1 MYLYLQRRLG
11 DHMAEFLLRTYGLG
25 QDIFAVEFVVE
36 QPPRIE
42 LGDYAFPLAFGL
54 AKRLRKSPLKI
65 AQEIVD
71 GIGPVEGFEK
81 LEVAGAGYINAH
93 VDRAEFAAALVKD
106 TLPKPKVPQPKLP
119 VRPLG
124 KVLVEHSSINPNKAA
139 HIGHLRN
146 AILGDTFV
154 RLLRFAGREVDV
166 QNYIDNTGVQVAD
179 VVVGLV
185 YIKKRATLAQVKEY
199 LARRHIGEKQ
209 YAGADPATDE
219 LADVLLDLDPSE
231 EEVKTEDL
239 PPDPVPIDHEM
250 WKLYAR
256 VSGWYDAPGEEE
268 KRKLL
273 RSQVLHAIEKGD
285 NELAEIADFVSTEI
299 LKRHLE
305 TMERLDIQYDFLPRE
320 SEILHLHFWDAAF
333 TKLKEAGV
341 LRREDW
347 GKNAGCWV
355 MARPGRVYV
364 SQSQSGRG
372 VTTVAEKIEID
383 PRELIVEVY
392 TLHGREGVRLT
403 HVPTKTMASCDHYES
418 QDENEQKA
426 RASLEFE
433 LSERQ
438 SQKVIVRSNG
448 TVGYVGKDIA
458 YHMWKFG
465 LLGRDFGYR
474 KFFRYPNA
482 HDCWIS
488 AMEGEKEH
496 PHFGDVA
503 EIYNVIDARQSEA
516 QNTVI
521 EALRGLGHDE
531 AADRYTH
538 FSYEMVALTPRC
550 ATELGYELSEEDRAR
565 PWIEVSGRKGFGVK
579 ADDLLDA
586 LIASAGKEVDARHPE
601 LSEAERASIAA
612 QIAIGALRYF
622 MLKFT
627 KPSVIA
633 FDFKDALSFEGDT
646 GPYAQY
652 AVVRASNIFRKGGLD
667 PENFSRD
674 AAGRFSLSPDSAGAS
689 RDEASLVSTEGFAK
703 HLTGESANDI
713 WELWLAAAK
722 TSYIVSQCIAATEPA
737 YLAKH
742 AFQLAQLFSTF
753 YHRYPILSE
762 ADEGRRKF
770 LLATVAVVRR
780 ELIRVLAAMGIGVPP
795 VM

>member
-1 MYLYLQRRLG
+1 LYRYLERRLVE
-11 DHMAEFLLRTYGLG
+11 HLREFLRHTYDLESAN
-25 QDIFAVEFVVE
+25 IVVE
-36 QPPRIE
+36 QPPKIE
-42 LGDYAFPLAFGL
+42 FGEYALPIAFELAR
-54 AKRLRKSPLKI
+54 KLRKAPRKI
-65 AQEIVD
+65 AEEIVA
-71 GIGPVEGFEK
+71 GVGAISGFEK
-81 LEVAGAGYINAH
+81 FEVAGGGYIN
-93 VDRAEFAAALVKD
+93 VRVSRAELASALTADEEPAAE
-106 TLPKPKVPQPKLP
+106 VPT
-119 VRPLG
+119 G

-179 VVVGLV
+179 VVVGFV
-185 YIKKRATLAQVKEY
+185 HIEKKSRAQIDALAAAPRFDY
-199 LARRHIGEKQ
+199 
-209 YAGADPATDE
+209 YCWD
-219 LADVLLDLDPSE
+219 
-231 EEVKTEDL
+231 
-239 PPDPVPIDHEM
+239 
-250 WKLYAR
+250 LYAR
-256 VSGWYDAPGEEE
+256 VSHWYEED
-268 KRKLL
+268 KSNLQARLAT
-273 RSQVLHAIEKGD
+273 LHAIEEGN
-285 NELAEIADFVSTEI
+285 NETAAIADLISTAV

-305 TMERLDIQYDFLPRE
+305 TMDRLDIEYDFLPRE

-333 TKLKEAGV
+333 AKLKQAGV
-341 LRREDW
+341 LTYEDE
-347 GKNAGCWV
+347 GKNTGCWV
-355 MARPGRVYV
+355 MRRAG
-364 SQSQSGRG
+364 
-372 VTTVAEKIEID
+372 TAKADTAESAESAEDDKITEED
-383 PRELIVEVY
+383 
-392 TLHGREGVRLT
+392 
-403 HVPTKTMASCDHYES
+403 
-418 QDENEQKA
+418 
-426 RASLEFE
+426 
-433 LSERQ
+433 
-438 SQKVIVRSNG
+438 QKVIVRSNG

-474 KFFRYPNA
+474 KFYRYPNA

-488 AMEGEKEH
+488 TTEGEKDH

-521 EALRGLGHDE
+521 EALRGLGHGE

-550 ATELGYELSEEDRAR
+550 AAELGYQLSEEDKAR

-586 LIASAGKEVDARHPE
+586 LITSAGKEVDARHPE
-601 LSEAERASIAA
+601 LSEAERARIAT
-612 QIAIGALRYF
+612 QVAIGALRYF

-667 PENFSRD
+667 PQSFCRD
-674 AAGRFSLSPDSAGAS
+674 ASHSNPSSINSGAAG
-689 RDEASLVSTEGFAK
+689 DEASLVSTEDFAQY
-703 HLTGESANDI
+703 LAGESSNDI

-722 TSYIVSQCIAATEPA
+722 TSYIVGQCIATTEPA

-742 AFQLAQLFSTF
+742 AFQLAQLFNTF

>member
-1 MYLYLQRRLG
+1 MYRYLERRLVE
-11 DHMAEFLLRTYGLG
+11 HLREFLGRTYGLG
-25 QDIFAVEFVVE
+25 TVNIVVE
-36 QPPRIE
+36 QPPKIE
-42 LGDYAFPLAFGL
+42 FGEYALPIAFELAR
-54 AKRLRKSPLKI
+54 RLRKAPRKI
-65 AQEIVD
+65 AEEIVA
-71 GIGPVEGFEK
+71 GVGAIPGFEK
-81 LEVAGAGYINAH
+81 FEVAGAGYIN
-93 VDRAEFAAALVKD
+93 VRVSRAELAAALAAD
-106 TLPKPKVPQPKLP
+106 RSLSDQSPAADVPP
-119 VRPLG
+119 G

-179 VVVGLV
+179 VVVGFLH
-185 YIKKRATLAQVKEY
+185 IEQKSRAQVEA
-199 LARRHIGEKQ
+199 LAAAPRFD
-209 YAGADPATDE
+209 YVCWD
-219 LADVLLDLDPSE
+219 
-231 EEVKTEDL
+231 
-239 PPDPVPIDHEM
+239 
-250 WKLYAR
+250 LYAR
-256 VSGWYDAPGEEE
+256 VSHWYEED
-268 KRKLL
+268 KSNLQARAATL
-273 RSQVLHAIEKGD
+273 RSIEEGN
-285 NELAEIADFVSTEI
+285 NETAAIADLISIAV

-305 TMERLDIQYDFLPRE
+305 TMERLDIEYDFLPRE

-341 LRREDW
+341 LTYEND
-347 GKNAGCWV
+347 GKNSGCWV
-355 MARPGRVYV
+355 MRRAGT
-364 SQSQSGRG
+364 SAAKDL
-372 VTTVAEKIEID
+372 TTGGTEDTGEKI
-383 PRELIVEVY
+383 
-392 TLHGREGVRLT
+392 T
-403 HVPTKTMASCDHYES
+403 
-418 QDENEQKA
+418 
-426 RASLEFE
+426 
-433 LSERQ
+433 SED
-438 SQKVIVRSNG
+438 QKVIVRSNG

-488 AMEGEKEH
+488 TTEGGRDH

-521 EALRGLGHDE
+521 EALRELGHGE

-550 ATELGYELSEEDRAR
+550 AAELGYQLSDEDKQRS
-565 PWIEVSGRKGFGVK
+565 WIEVSGRKGFGVK

-586 LIASAGKEVDARHPE
+586 LITSARKEVDERHPG
-601 LSEAERASIAA
+601 LSEAERTSVAT

-667 PENFSRD
+667 PESFSRD
-674 AAGRFSLSPDSAGAS
+674 AAGRVFLGSGNTGAGG
-689 RDEASLVSTEGFAK
+689 DEASLVSTEDFARY
-703 HLTGESANDI
+703 LNDESCDDI

-722 TSYIVSQCIAATEPA
+722 TSYVVSQCIATTEPA

-742 AFQLAQLFSTF
+742 TFQLAQLFNTF

-762 ADEGRRKF
+762 ADEGRRRF
-770 LLATVAVVRR
+770 LLMTAAVVRR
-780 ELIRVLAAMGIGVPP
+780 ELIRVLATMGIRVPP